1 MVGGRTAHSA
11 FNIPLNVDKQD
22 FPMCGIKKQSDLAK
36 RLRKCQVIFWDEC
49 TMTHKKALEAVNAS
63 LQDIRNEVSTTMG
76 GVLLVL
82 AGDFRQTLPIIS
94 KGTAAD
100 QINACIKRSTL
111 WDAVE
116 TMSLTINM
124 RVNLGNDTSAGQFAE
139 QLLKIGNG
147 LYPMDADCKIKID
160 TSIATLTSSVEELI
174 KNIFPELES
183 NYAKENWITDR
194 AILAPLNRNV
204 DELNIICQSKI
215 PGKSEIFDEIVVITL
230 VFLLQEK

>member
-1 MVGGRTAHSA
+1 MAATPWQWHHQVIYLFGTNNFTFHYTITNFTGIAATLLVGGRTAHSA

-36 RLRKCQVIFWDEC
+36 RLRKCQGFFWDEC

-124 RVNLGNDTSAGQFAE
+124 RVNLGNDTSVGQFAE

-183 NYAKENWITDR
+183 NYVKDYRSCNFST
-194 AILAPLNRNV
+194 P
-204 DELNIICQSKI
+204 K
-215 PGKSEIFDEIVVITL
+215 
-230 VFLLQEK
+230 